1 MEGTMKP
8 GDLARDKWNIIQ
20 TVETVVDNR
29 ITVVGDS
36 ESYPISN
43 FQEVEW
49 SEKERKFVDKT

>member
-1 MEGTMKP
+1 MKP
-8 GDLARDKWNIIQ
+8 GDLARDKYGIIQ

-36 ESYPISN
+36 ELYPVSS

-49 SEKERKFVDKT
+49 SEKERKFLDKT

>member
-1 MEGTMKP
+1 MKP
-8 GDLARDKWNIIQ
+8 GDLARDKYGIIQ
-20 TVETVVDNR
+20 TVETVTDNK

-49 SEKERKFVDKT
+49 SEKVMKFVNKT